1 MYIEEIGIIE
11 KGLKVRSKRRG
22 FGKLEG
28 LSIKGINPREE
39 EIKRIRMQ
47 ITRGEYRVGVIDL
60 ARKIVRDEN
69 SRLLSSQ

>member
-22 FGKLEG
+22 FVKLKG

-39 EIKRIRMQ
+39 EIKRIRKQ
-47 ITRGEYRVGVIDL
+47 IMRGEYRMGVIDL
-60 ARKIVRDEN
+60 ARKIVRDEI

>member
-11 KGLKVRSKRRG
+11 KEMEVRSKRRG

-39 EIKRIRMQ
+39 EIKRIRKQ
-47 ITRGEYRVGVIDL
+47 IMRGEYRVGVIEV
-60 ARKIVRDEN
+60 ARKIVRDEI
-69 SRLLSSQ
+69 SRLLSNQ